1 MEFEPRLLNLN
12 ITKISTI
19 IKETGL
25 NEILR
30 IEGVIFDLKEEKV
43 KLKDGRGIRI
53 QECKVKDDDA
63 IIKLTTFGDLFDEAN
78 ENSSHKTS
86 YLRVAKYNYERYL

>member
-1 MEFEPRLLNLN
+1 MEFEPRILNLN

-25 NEILR
+25 DEILR
-30 IEGVIFDLKEEKV
+30 IEGVVFDLKEEKF

-53 QECKVKDDDA
+53 QECKVKDDTA
-63 IIKLTTFGDLFDEAN
+63 IIKLTKCGDVFDEVN